1 MIGLPATGKISI
13 PEIKHL
19 ANTTTEE
26 GDENM
31 DRYTARRIVN
41 DLIDM
46 LIIEGVSKQQIIS
59 MLDEDDYYSDAD
71 KEYFDITWLYKQ
83 D

>member
-1 MIGLPATGKISI
+1 M
-13 PEIKHL
+13 
-19 ANTTTEE
+19 ANLV
-26 GDENM
+26 

-46 LIIEGVSKQQIIS
+46 LLDNGISKQEII
-59 MLDEDDYYSDAD
+59 DVIEADDFYSDSD
-71 KEYFDITWLYKQ
+71 KEYFDINWLYKN